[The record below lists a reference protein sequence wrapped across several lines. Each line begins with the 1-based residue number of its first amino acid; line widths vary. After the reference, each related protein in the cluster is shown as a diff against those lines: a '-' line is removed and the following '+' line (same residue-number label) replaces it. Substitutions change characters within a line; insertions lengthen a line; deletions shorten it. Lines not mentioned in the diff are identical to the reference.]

1 MMNYDTLRL
10 TAESVPPGKKFRK
23 LYVCSPL
30 SAPSW
35 LEVTENMRNARLYAA
50 EVNRKFGCRTMAP
63 HAWLPLLL
71 DDNDPAERALAL
83 ELGLKLLETCDGLVV
98 CGKTISNGMRGEIEK
113 AMALGISILFLE
125 DMR

>member
-1 MMNYDTLRL
+1 MDYDMLRL
-10 TAESVPPGKKFRK
+10 AADPVPHGTRFRK

-35 LEVTENMRNARLYAA
+35 LEVNENMHNARYYAA
-50 EVNRKFGCRTMAP
+50 AVGRYYGCRAVAP
-63 HAWLPLLL
+63 HAWLPLML

-83 ELGLKLLETCDGLVV
+83 EFGLKLLETCDGLVV
-98 CGKTISNGMRGEIEK
+98 CGKRISNGMRGEIER
-113 AMALGISILFLE
+113 ALELGIPILFLE